1 MPRSPGE
8 VEMAFAKAG
17 KFVLSNA
24 KNFRMEPDVPLV
36 IPEVNGDH
44 LGLIDCQRR
53 NRGWKGAIVTNANC
67 SATVAAVALAPL
79 HQKFGSDSSFCRR
92 CRRCQ
97 ARATPACPRSTSLG
111 NVIPYIAD
119 EEPKLEREMLKL
131 LGTYEDGEVTS
142 ASFKVSAHTNRVPV
156 EHGHTICM
164 SHRFRGETHAGAGA
178 SRRCARGRD
187 SPRRRDCR
195 RGRSIHWWSPMR
207 RIARSRSAMFSAGD
221 GMTVT
226 VGRVR
231 RDAILDLRMVALGHN
246 TVRGAAGGSVLN
258 AELLASTGALRLRVI
273 VVKVRRHFGRRCG
286 RDRARRRDRQR
297 PARPTAGSR
306 GVGAG
311 RRDQLAARDWRAV
324 GEGASDRR
332 AARRRDAARP
342 AFPAV
347 REAARH
353 VRRRVGSRGGDERYP
368 STSWRAW
375 PRRCRC
381 SVTRRRARFDA
392 IAAFGEQLSSHL
404 VAAFFKLRG
413 IPAEHVDA
421 RDVFDHR
428 RQFHVA
434 RSRRPTRSP
443 KGRASWCSR

>member
-1 MPRSPGE
+1 MNRPPIPGKRKTKWPVAVLGATGAVGQMFVRILADHPWFEVAELAASERSAGKKYGEVTRWLEGAPPPSAIATRRVIACDPGVVKAPIVFSALDAAVAGE

-53 NRGWKGAIVTNANC
+53 KRGWKGAIVTNANC

-79 HQKFGSDSSFCRR
+79 HQKFAVRQLFLSTM
-92 CRRCQ
+92 Q
-97 ARATPACPRSTSLG
+97 AVSGAGYPGVPSLDILG

-131 LGTYEDGEVTS
+131 LGTYGDGEVTN

-164 SHRFRGETHAGAGA
+164 SIGFEETPTPEQAVEVMRSWQGYPATAGLPTRPEHPLVVSDAPD
-178 SRRCARGRD
+178 RPQPKRD
-187 SPRRRDCR
+187 VQ
-195 RGRSIHWWSPMR
+195 
-207 RIARSRSAMFSAGD
+207 AGD

-258 AELLASTGALRLRVI
+258 AELLASTGAL
-273 VVKVRRHFGRRCG
+273 
-286 RDRARRRDRQR
+286 DSA
-297 PARPTAGSR
+297 
-306 GVGAG
+306 
-311 RRDQLAARDWRAV
+311 
-324 GEGASDRR
+324 
-332 AARRRDAARP
+332 
-342 AFPAV
+342 
-347 REAARH
+347 
-353 VRRRVGSRGGDERYP
+353 
-368 STSWRAW
+368 
-375 PRRCRC
+375 
-381 SVTRRRARFDA
+381 
-392 IAAFGEQLSSHL
+392 
-404 VAAFFKLRG
+404 
-413 IPAEHVDA
+413 
-421 RDVFDHR
+421 
-428 RQFHVA
+428 
-434 RSRRPTRSP
+434 
-443 KGRASWCSR
+443 